1 MSRSVHVQ
9 AEPAGNAPRVRWL
22 VLAAAAAL
30 LLAGCEDR
38 ARTNPFDP
46 GNPDT
51 AGEPRLLEAVAGNR
65 TVGLRWDVG
74 SFDDDS
80 HRRLLRA
87 IGAEPEAV
95 IRDLISERVGSLHD
109 DLLPNGVEI
118 RYRLEIL
125 APNGVW
131 LSSRPDTAMAGGS
144 LPWIGDAAG
153 GGVGLL
159 SPDGR
164 DLRLRAETGRD
175 VLDLEPEP
183 SGRVWLADYGY
194 GAILCLDAEGTRCEA
209 WAVPGANTLALDRTE
224 DALWVGSFDQRR
236 VMLYRLDG
244 TLASE
249 DTAFALVE
257 RVRGARDGGVW
268 VTERGVDGGGRV
280 RLLRRGGALREWTGF
295 VRPVGIAVDSSGV
308 AWVADPAGGTVTRLT
323 ADGSR
328 QESANGLL
336 QDPAELDVD
345 GADGAWIADRGR
357 GGIVYLDAT
366 LAERGFLPLPGV
378 THLAWDPLHRRLWAA
393 LSPAGRVELYAVSG
407 SVTGG
412 FGFRR
417 AAVLEVGGRP
427 VSPRGRWRS

>member
-9 AEPAGNAPRVRWL
+9 AAPVGAPRVRWL
-22 VLAAAAAL
+22 TLAAAAIL

-46 GNPDT
+46 GNPAT

-65 TVGLRWDVG
+65 TVALRWDVG

-80 HRRLLRA
+80 HLRLLRA

-95 IRDLISERVGSLHD
+95 IRDLIFERTGLLHD

-131 LSSRPDTAMAGGS
+131 LSSRPDTAMAGAS

-164 DLRLRAETGRD
+164 DLRLRAEKGRD

-183 SGRVWLADYGY
+183 SGRVWIADYGY
-194 GAILCLDAEGTRCEA
+194 GAILCLDAEGTRCAA
-209 WAVPGANTLALDRTE
+209 WAVPGANTLALDRRE
-224 DALWVGSFDQRR
+224 DILWVGSFDQRR
-236 VMLYRLDG
+236 VMRYRLDG
-244 TLASE
+244 ALASE

-257 RVRGARDGGVW
+257 RVRAARGGGAW
-268 VTERGVDGGGRV
+268 VTERDQDGRGRV
-280 RLLRRGGALREWTGF
+280 RLLHRGGVLQEWTGF
-295 VRPVGIAVDSSGV
+295 VRPVGIAVDSSGGG
-308 AWVADPAGGTVTRLT
+308 WVADPAGGTVTRLA

-328 QESANGLL
+328 QESAHGLL

-357 GGIVYLDAT
+357 GGIVYLDAN
-366 LAERGFLPLPGV
+366 LAERAFLPLPGV
-378 THLAWDPLHRRLWAA
+378 THLAWDPLHRRLWAV
-393 LSPAGRVELYAVSG
+393 LSRTGRVEVYAVSG
-407 SVTGG
+407 SVSGG
-412 FGFRR
+412 LMFRR
-417 AAVLEVGGRP
+417 AAVLGVGGRP
-427 VSPRGRWRS
+427 VSPGGRWRT